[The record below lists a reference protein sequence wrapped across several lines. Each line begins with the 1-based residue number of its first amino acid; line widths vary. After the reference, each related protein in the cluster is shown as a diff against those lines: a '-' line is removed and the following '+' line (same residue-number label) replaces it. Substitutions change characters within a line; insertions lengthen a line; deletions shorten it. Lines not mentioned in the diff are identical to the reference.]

1 MEQNNTL
8 IGEISRII
16 GKINKD
22 WERFSAA
29 GLPVSKIEKDIFLD
43 DLRSVYLLISEI
55 EIAKSAFSANKGPV
69 DIPFEVFADEKPV
82 TRPVAEEQKEAP
94 VFQTENPL
102 PAMPPVAS
110 AEYEKPLIE
119 IAKETV
125 NVAPTPEIIIEK
137 KPEIIVEEVPEAK
150 STVNELPL
158 PELKP
163 EPSRPEPKHSQ
174 PQTKMMVDLFTPQ
187 KTVSD
192 VLHGNGDK
200 TVAAK
205 IQNNHITDLKAAIG
219 INDKFT
225 FVNDI
230 FKGEI
235 SRYNHAI
242 DHFNT
247 LDTLQD
253 AEDYISRQGLRSG
266 SPENLAALTKLTDLL
281 KRKYQL

>member
-8 IGEISRII
+8 FGEISRII

-29 GLPVSKIEKDIFLD
+29 GQPVSKIEIDIFLD

-55 EIAKSAFSANKGPV
+55 EISKSAFSAKTGPV

-82 TRPVAEEQKEAP
+82 TKPVAEEQKESP

-110 AEYEKPLIE
+110 SEYQKPLIE
-119 IAKETV
+119 AVTDTDTTD
-125 NVAPTPEIIIEK
+125 PSPEVIIEK
-137 KPEIIVEEVPEAK
+137 KPEFVKEVPEPK
-150 STVNELPL
+150 SIVNELPL

-163 EPSRPEPKHSQ
+163 EPPRPETKLSQ

-192 VLHGNGDK
+192 VLHGNTDK

-205 IQNNHITDLKAAIG
+205 IQNNHITDLKAVIG

-247 LDTLQD
+247 LDTLRD
-253 AEDYISRQGLRSG
+253 AEDYISRHGLRSG
-266 SPENLAALTKLTDLL
+266 SPENLAALTKLTNLL
-281 KRKYQL
+281 RRKYQL

>member
-8 IGEISRII
+8 FGEISRII

-29 GLPVSKIEKDIFLD
+29 GQPVSKIEIDIFLD

-55 EIAKSAFSANKGPV
+55 EIAKSAFSAKTGPV

-82 TRPVAEEQKEAP
+82 TKPVAEEQKESP

-110 AEYEKPLIE
+110 AEYQKPLIE
-119 IAKETV
+119 AVTDTDTTD
-125 NVAPTPEIIIEK
+125 PSPEVIIEK
-137 KPEIIVEEVPEAK
+137 KPEFVEDVPEPK
-150 STVNELPL
+150 SIVNELPL

-163 EPSRPEPKHSQ
+163 EPPRPETKLSQ
-174 PQTKMMVDLFTPQ
+174 SQSKMMVDLFTPQ

-192 VLHGNGDK
+192 VLHGNTDK

-205 IQNNHITDLKAAIG
+205 IQNNHITDLKAVIG

-253 AEDYISRQGLRSG
+253 AEDYISRHGLRSG
-266 SPENLAALTKLTDLL
+266 SPENLDALTKLTNLL
-281 KRKYQL
+281 RRKYQL